1 MKVGNSSAVID
12 TGAEISTIR
21 RSEIP
26 RELRQLINENERT
39 NVRLAD
45 GSRVELKSSLKIPI
59 VFEDRKGENFAAKLF
74 LFEEGPKMLIGSDIL
89 TKGKIN
95 VNFQKRRLDSP
106 RKKTR
111 SVELANSACL
121 RLNRDFLEER
131 DGREINVHALDDAEI
146 PGNSGAWV
154 TFRCRGAGTYHLR
167 RSLLEGGTI
176 IVPDSLVSVGAD
188 GIGRLGLI
196 NLSENP
202 QSITR
207 NHMLGCICRV
217 ADKDLKQVS
226 KRTVSQAVTLD
237 VENKAQLC
245 VVQCLARTEKCKR
258 TRQVAHKE
266 QGAQS
271 SAESKITRD
280 DITCG
285 NKEAVEEL
293 TALLNHHRKTVRKR
307 NEKINAANVGEYKIT
322 LEEGT
327 TPSFKKQ
334 FPIREDLKDR
344 VSELIDEMLDED
356 IIEPS
361 LSMWNSPLFLIK
373 KKNNKFRP
381 VVDFRR
387 INAKTKVEIFPIPV
401 ISEILANLHGAE
413 WFSTV
418 DLKSAYWQVP
428 LSEETKEI
436 TAFTTFKGRFQFKR
450 LPFGLVNAP
459 SHFCKLMTGVL
470 AELLRAGVMA
480 YLDDVVV
487 FSHSVSEHLK
497 KLDTLLCRLG
507 EFGLQVRLEK
517 SKFLFNELECLGHMV
532 SKKGVSADP
541 KKLAAISEM
550 KSPKDKKGLMRVLGT
565 LNYYREFIPRFSSLA
580 LPLTELLGNNVKF
593 EWKTRQEIAFRA
605 LTDHLVRA
613 PILIFPE

>member
-1 MKVGNSSAVID
+1 MLKVGNSTAVID

-45 GSRVELKSSLKIPI
+45 GSRVELKSSLEIPI

-111 SVELANSACL
+111 SVELAKSACL

-207 NHMLGCICRV
+207 NHMLGCICKV
-217 ADKDLKQVS
+217 ADKDLKHVS

-237 VENKAQLC
+237 VENKAQ
-245 VVQCLARTEKCKR
+245 
-258 TRQVAHKE
+258 
-266 QGAQS
+266 
-271 SAESKITRD
+271 
-280 DITCG
+280 
-285 NKEAVEEL
+285 
-293 TALLNHHRKTVRKR
+293 
-307 NEKINAANVGEYKIT
+307 
-322 LEEGT
+322 
-327 TPSFKKQ
+327 
-334 FPIREDLKDR
+334 
-344 VSELIDEMLDED
+344 
-356 IIEPS
+356 
-361 LSMWNSPLFLIK
+361 
-373 KKNNKFRP
+373 
-381 VVDFRR
+381 
-387 INAKTKVEIFPIPV
+387 
-401 ISEILANLHGAE
+401 
-413 WFSTV
+413 
-418 DLKSAYWQVP
+418 
-428 LSEETKEI
+428 
-436 TAFTTFKGRFQFKR
+436 
-450 LPFGLVNAP
+450 
-459 SHFCKLMTGVL
+459 
-470 AELLRAGVMA
+470 
-480 YLDDVVV
+480 
-487 FSHSVSEHLK
+487 
-497 KLDTLLCRLG
+497 
-507 EFGLQVRLEK
+507 
-517 SKFLFNELECLGHMV
+517 
-532 SKKGVSADP
+532 
-541 KKLAAISEM
+541 
-550 KSPKDKKGLMRVLGT
+550 
-565 LNYYREFIPRFSSLA
+565 
-580 LPLTELLGNNVKF
+580 
-593 EWKTRQEIAFRA
+593 
-605 LTDHLVRA
+605 
-613 PILIFPE
+613 